1 MQNYYQLFGVPNF
14 ADLGDIQ
21 KAYNRIYAELFT
33 TDSPLSN
40 IPRLKELKDAF
51 DLLLDPVRREEY
63 DAKLREFLDE
73 LEKRFDTATEA
84 LTEERYQDCIDILKD
99 CIRLNPRE
107 PDFYETI
114 GLAYQLSKRY
124 DDAVRA
130 FQQGLQVAP
139 KNPLFHWY
147 LGDLF
152 RGLRDD
158 DRADTHYL
166 DAADGFKKTLEIDP
180 RNARSLELLA
190 DTYSKMKW
198 FEESRDVYMQL
209 VEQYPFKAGYHR
221 DLGGVL
227 YELEDVYAAE
237 EQLLEALRIDGA
249 DSTSLLFLGLVY
261 YRRRLLTLAVQTL
274 EASLDRNAEQPEVAH
289 LIQKIK
295 EVQAEIGR
303 TVEEI
308 IYQPEPDAMV
318 EGMVKWYN
326 VETGMGVLTCG
337 EYPEVLL
344 HFTALQS
351 HDQETLAKGDVV
363 RFGVVKDKM
372 GPVAVQVERLGSTP
386 DSDTLPGTIVRYDA
400 NLRMGIIRTMGDR
413 EIMFPFSSLS
423 QDLMEKI
430 EIGQEVLFETK
441 SVIGLSDKPIEQAIN
456 IRPRKK
462 KTPKKPDAPAPDAPQ
477 SPKDTKKS

>member
-1 MQNYYQLFGVPNF
+1 MQNYYQLFGVPNY
-14 ADLGDIQ
+14 AGLDEIQ

-40 IPRLKELKDAF
+40 IPRLKELKDSL

-73 LEKRFDTATEA
+73 LEKRFDVATQA
-84 LTEERYQDCIDILKD
+84 LTEERYQDCIDILKE
-99 CIRLNPRE
+99 CIRSNPRE

-124 DDAVRA
+124 DDAVKA
-130 FQQGLQVAP
+130 FQQGLQIAP
-139 KNPLFHWY
+139 KSPLFNWY
-147 LGDLF
+147 LGDLY

-158 DRADTHYL
+158 EKADTHYL
-166 DAADGFKKTLEIDP
+166 DAADGFKKMLEVDP

-190 DTYSKMKW
+190 DTYAKMKW

-227 YELEDVYAAE
+227 YELEDLDAAE
-237 EQLLEALRIDGA
+237 EHLLEALRIDA
-249 DSTSLLFLGLVY
+249 TDASALLFLGLVY

-274 EASLDRNAEQPEVAH
+274 ESSLDRNPDQPEVAH
-289 LIQKIK
+289 LIEKIK

-308 IYQPEPDAMV
+308 IYQPEPDAIV
-318 EGMVKWYN
+318 EGTVKWYN
-326 VETGMGVLTCG
+326 IETGMGVLTCP
-337 EYPEVLL
+337 EYSEVLL

-351 HDQETLAKGDVV
+351 EDQETLAKGDAV
-363 RFGVVKDKM
+363 RFGIVKDKM
-372 GPVAVQVERLGSTP
+372 GPVAVQVERLGASP

-400 NLRMGIIRTMGDR
+400 NLRMGIIKTMGDR
-413 EIMFPFSSLS
+413 EIMFPFAALS
-423 QDLMEKI
+423 QDLMEKL

-441 SVIGLSDKPIEQAIN
+441 SVIGLYDKPIEQAIN

-462 KTPKKPDAPAPDAPQ
+462 KSPPKNP
-477 SPKDTKKS
+477 

>member
-1 MQNYYQLFGVPNF
+1 LRLYTGTHIQNYYQLFGVPNY
-14 ADLGDIQ
+14 ASLDEIQ

-40 IPRLKELKDAF
+40 IPRLKELKDSL

-63 DAKLREFLDE
+63 DAKLREFLAE
-73 LEKRFDTATEA
+73 LEKRFDAATEA
-84 LTEERYQDCIDILKD
+84 LTQERYQECIDILKE
-99 CIRLNPRE
+99 CIRANPRE

-124 DDAVRA
+124 DDAVKA
-130 FQQGLQVAP
+130 FQQGLQIAP
-139 KNPLFHWY
+139 KSPLFNWY
-147 LGDLF
+147 LGDLY

-158 DRADTHYL
+158 EKADTHYL
-166 DAADGFKKTLEIDP
+166 DAADGFKKQLEVDP

-190 DTYSKMKW
+190 DTYAKMKW

-209 VEQYPFKAGYHR
+209 VEQYPFKSAYHR

-227 YELEDVYAAE
+227 YELEDLDAAE
-237 EQLLEALRIDGA
+237 EHLLEALRIDA
-249 DSTSLLFLGLVY
+249 TDASALLFLGLVY

-274 EASLDRNAEQPEVAH
+274 ESSLDRNPDQPEVAH
-289 LIQKIK
+289 LIEKIK

-308 IYQPEPDAMV
+308 IYQPEPDAVV
-318 EGMVKWYN
+318 EGTVKWYN
-326 VETGMGVLTCG
+326 VDTGMGVLTCP
-337 EYPEVLL
+337 EYAEVLL
-344 HFTALQS
+344 HFTAL
-351 HDQETLAKGDVV
+351 HPEDQETLAKGDAV
-363 RFGVVKDKM
+363 RFGIVKDKM
-372 GPVAVQVERLGSTP
+372 GPVAVQVERLGASP

-413 EIMFPFSSLS
+413 EIMFPFASLS
-423 QDLMEKI
+423 QDLMEKL

-456 IRPRKK
+456 IRPRR
-462 KTPKKPDAPAPDAPQ
+462 
-477 SPKDTKKS
+477 KKSPPKSDSPTAS

>member
-14 ADLGDIQ
+14 AGLDEIQ

-63 DAKLREFLDE
+63 DTKLREFLDE
-73 LEKRFDTATEA
+73 LEKRFDAATQA
-84 LTEERYQDCIDILKD
+84 LTEERYQECIDILKD
-99 CIRLNPRE
+99 CIRSNPRE

-124 DDAVRA
+124 DDAVKA
-130 FQQGLQVAP
+130 FQQGLQIAP
-139 KNPLFHWY
+139 KSPLFNWY

-166 DAADGFKKTLEIDP
+166 DAADGFKKMLEVDP

-190 DTYSKMKW
+190 DTYAKMKW

-227 YELEDVYAAE
+227 YELEDLDTAE
-237 EQLLEALRIDGA
+237 EHLLEALRIDA
-249 DSTSLLFLGLVY
+249 TDASALLFLGLVY

-274 EASLDRNAEQPEVAH
+274 EASLDRNPDQPEVAH
-289 LIQKIK
+289 LIEKIK

-308 IYQPEPDAMV
+308 IYQPEPDAVV
-318 EGMVKWYN
+318 EGTVKWYN
-326 VETGMGVLTCG
+326 IETGMGVLTCP
-337 EYPEVLL
+337 EYAEVLL
-344 HFTALQS
+344 HFTALRPEN
-351 HDQETLAKGDVV
+351 QETLAKGDAV
-363 RFGVVKDKM
+363 RFGIVKDKM
-372 GPVAVQVERLGSTP
+372 GPIAVQVERLGASP

-400 NLRMGIIRTMGDR
+400 NLRMGIIKTMGDR
-413 EIMFPFSSLS
+413 EIMFPFASLS
-423 QDLMEKI
+423 QDLMEKL

-462 KTPKKPDAPAPDAPQ
+462 KSPQ
-477 SPKDTKKS
+477 KADSPKTP

>member
-14 ADLGDIQ
+14 AALDEIQ

-40 IPRLKELKDAF
+40 IPRLKELKDSL

-63 DAKLREFLDE
+63 DAKLRDFLAE
-73 LEKRFDTATEA
+73 LEKRFDAATQA
-84 LTEERYQDCIDILKD
+84 LTEERYQECIDILKE
-99 CIRLNPRE
+99 CIRSNPRE

-124 DDAVRA
+124 DDAVKA
-130 FQQGLQVAP
+130 FQQGLQIAP
-139 KNPLFHWY
+139 KSPLFNWY
-147 LGDLF
+147 LGDLY

-158 DRADTHYL
+158 DKADTHYL
-166 DAADGFKKTLEIDP
+166 DAADGFKKMLEVDP

-227 YELEDVYAAE
+227 YELEDLDTAE
-237 EQLLEALRIDGA
+237 EHLLEALRIDA
-249 DSTSLLFLGLVY
+249 TDASALLFLGLVY

-274 EASLDRNAEQPEVAH
+274 ESSLDRNPDQPEVAH
-289 LIQKIK
+289 LIEKIK

-308 IYQPEPDAMV
+308 IYQPEPDAVV
-318 EGMVKWYN
+318 EGTVKWYN
-326 VETGMGVLTCG
+326 VETGMGVLTCP
-337 EYPEVLL
+337 EYSEVLL
-344 HFTALQS
+344 HFTALQPE
-351 HDQETLAKGDVV
+351 DQETLTKGDAV
-363 RFGVVKDKM
+363 RFGIVKDKM
-372 GPVAVQVERLGSTP
+372 GPVAVQVERLGASP
-386 DSDTLPGTIVRYDA
+386 DSDTLPGMIVRYDA
-400 NLRMGIIRTMGDR
+400 KLRMGIIKTMGDR
-413 EIMFPFSSLS
+413 EIMFPFASLS
-423 QDLMEKI
+423 QDLMEKL

-462 KTPKKPDAPAPDAPQ
+462 KSPQKIDPPKTP
-477 SPKDTKKS
+477 

>member
-14 ADLGDIQ
+14 AGLDEIQ

-40 IPRLKELKDAF
+40 IPRLKELKDSL

-63 DAKLREFLDE
+63 DAKLREFLAE
-73 LEKRFDTATEA
+73 LEKRFDAATQA
-84 LTEERYQDCIDILKD
+84 LTEERYQECIDILKE
-99 CIRLNPRE
+99 CIRSNPRE

-124 DDAVRA
+124 DDAVKA
-130 FQQGLQVAP
+130 FQQGLQIAP
-139 KNPLFHWY
+139 KSPLFNWY
-147 LGDLF
+147 LGDLY

-158 DRADTHYL
+158 DKADTHYL
-166 DAADGFKKTLEIDP
+166 DAADGFKKMLEVDP

-190 DTYSKMKW
+190 DTYAKMKW

-227 YELEDVYAAE
+227 YELEDLDTAE
-237 EQLLEALRIDGA
+237 EHLLEALRIDA
-249 DSTSLLFLGLVY
+249 TDASALLFLGLVY

-274 EASLDRNAEQPEVAH
+274 ESSLDRNPDQPEVAH
-289 LIQKIK
+289 LIEKIK

-308 IYQPEPDAMV
+308 IYQPEPDAVV
-318 EGMVKWYN
+318 EGTVKWYN
-326 VETGMGVLTCG
+326 IETGMGVLTCP
-337 EYPEVLL
+337 EYSEVLL
-344 HFTALQS
+344 HFTALQPE
-351 HDQETLAKGDVV
+351 DQETLAKGDAV

-372 GPVAVQVERLGSTP
+372 GPVAVQVERLGASS

-400 NLRMGIIRTMGDR
+400 NLRMGIIKTMGDR
-413 EIMFPFSSLS
+413 EIMFPFASLS
-423 QDLMEKI
+423 QDLMEKL

-441 SVIGLSDKPIEQAIN
+441 SVIGLSDKPIEQATN

-462 KTPKKPDAPAPDAPQ
+462 KSPPKPP
-477 SPKDTKKS
+477 

>member
-14 ADLGDIQ
+14 AGLDEIQ

-40 IPRLKELKDAF
+40 IPRLKELKDSL

-63 DAKLREFLDE
+63 DAKLREFLAE
-73 LEKRFDTATEA
+73 LEKRFDAATEA
-84 LTEERYQDCIDILKD
+84 LTEERYQECIDILKE
-99 CIRLNPRE
+99 CIRSNPRE

-124 DDAVRA
+124 DDAVKA
-130 FQQGLQVAP
+130 FQQGLQIAP
-139 KNPLFHWY
+139 KSPLFNWY
-147 LGDLF
+147 LGDLY

-158 DRADTHYL
+158 DKADTHYL
-166 DAADGFKKTLEIDP
+166 DAADGFKKMLEVDP

-190 DTYSKMKW
+190 DTYAKMKW

-227 YELEDVYAAE
+227 YELEDLDTAE
-237 EQLLEALRIDGA
+237 EHLLEALRIDA
-249 DSTSLLFLGLVY
+249 TDASALLFLGLVY

-274 EASLDRNAEQPEVAH
+274 ESSLDRNPDQPEVAH
-289 LIQKIK
+289 LIEKIK

-308 IYQPEPDAMV
+308 IYQPEPDAVV
-318 EGMVKWYN
+318 EGTVKWYN
-326 VETGMGVLTCG
+326 IETGMGVLTCP
-337 EYPEVLL
+337 EYSEVLL
-344 HFTALQS
+344 HFTALQPE
-351 HDQETLAKGDVV
+351 DQETLAKGDAV

-372 GPVAVQVERLGSTP
+372 GPVAVQVERLGASP

-400 NLRMGIIRTMGDR
+400 NLRMGIIKTMGDR
-413 EIMFPFSSLS
+413 EIMFPFASLS
-423 QDLMEKI
+423 QDLMEKL

-441 SVIGLSDKPIEQAIN
+441 SVIGLSDKPIEQATN

-462 KTPKKPDAPAPDAPQ
+462 KSPPKPP
-477 SPKDTKKS
+477 

>member
-1 MQNYYQLFGVPNF
+1 MLLYSDTHMQNYYQLFGVPNY
-14 ADLGDIQ
+14 AGLDEIQ

-40 IPRLKELKDAF
+40 IPRLKELKDSL

-73 LEKRFDTATEA
+73 LEKRFDAATQA
-84 LTEERYQDCIDILKD
+84 LTEERYQECIDILKE
-99 CIRLNPRE
+99 CIRSNPRE

-124 DDAVRA
+124 DDAVKA
-130 FQQGLQVAP
+130 FQQGLQIVP
-139 KNPLFHWY
+139 KSPLFNWY
-147 LGDLF
+147 LGDLY

-158 DRADTHYL
+158 EKADTHYL
-166 DAADGFKKTLEIDP
+166 DAADGFKKMLEIDP

-190 DTYSKMKW
+190 DTYAKMKW

-227 YELEDVYAAE
+227 YELEDLDTAE
-237 EQLLEALRIDGA
+237 EHLLEALRIDA
-249 DSTSLLFLGLVY
+249 TDASALLFLGLVY

-274 EASLDRNAEQPEVAH
+274 EASLDRNPDQHEVAH
-289 LIQKIK
+289 LIEKIK

-308 IYQPEPDAMV
+308 IYQPEPDAVV
-318 EGMVKWYN
+318 EGTVKWYN
-326 VETGMGVLTCG
+326 VETGMGVLTCP
-337 EYPEVLL
+337 EYSEVLL
-344 HFTALQS
+344 HFTALQPE
-351 HDQETLAKGDVV
+351 DQETLAKGDAV
-363 RFGVVKDKM
+363 RFGIVKDKM
-372 GPVAVQVERLGSTP
+372 GPVAVQVERLGASP

-400 NLRMGIIRTMGDR
+400 NLRMGIIKTMGDR
-413 EIMFPFSSLS
+413 EIMFPFASLS
-423 QDLMEKI
+423 QDLMEKL

-441 SVIGLSDKPIEQAIN
+441 SVIGLSDKPIEQGVN

-462 KTPKKPDAPAPDAPQ
+462 KSPPKPD
-477 SPKDTKKS
+477 SPTNP

>member
-14 ADLGDIQ
+14 AGLDEIQ

-40 IPRLKELKDAF
+40 IPRLKELKDSL

-63 DAKLREFLDE
+63 DAKLREFLAE
-73 LEKRFDTATEA
+73 LEKRFDAATQA
-84 LTEERYQDCIDILKD
+84 LTEERYQECIDILKE
-99 CIRLNPRE
+99 CIRSNPRE

-124 DDAVRA
+124 DDAVKA
-130 FQQGLQVAP
+130 FQQGLQIVP
-139 KNPLFHWY
+139 KSPLFNWY
-147 LGDLF
+147 LGDLY

-158 DRADTHYL
+158 DKADTHYL
-166 DAADGFKKTLEIDP
+166 DAADGFKKMLEVDP

-190 DTYSKMKW
+190 DTYAKMKW
-198 FEESRDVYMQL
+198 FDESRDVYMQL

-227 YELEDVYAAE
+227 YELEDLDTAE
-237 EQLLEALRIDGA
+237 EHLLEALRIDA
-249 DSTSLLFLGLVY
+249 TDASALLFLGLVY

-274 EASLDRNAEQPEVAH
+274 ESSLDRNPDQPEVAH
-289 LIQKIK
+289 LIEKIK

-308 IYQPEPDAMV
+308 IYQPEPDAVV
-318 EGMVKWYN
+318 EGTVKWYN
-326 VETGMGVLTCG
+326 IETGMGVLTCP
-337 EYPEVLL
+337 EYSEVLL
-344 HFTALQS
+344 HFTALQPE
-351 HDQETLAKGDVV
+351 DQETLAKGDAV

-372 GPVAVQVERLGSTP
+372 GPVAVQVERLGASS

-400 NLRMGIIRTMGDR
+400 NLRMGIIKTMGDR
-413 EIMFPFSSLS
+413 EIMFPFASLS
-423 QDLMEKI
+423 QDLMEKL

-441 SVIGLSDKPIEQAIN
+441 SVIGLSDKPIEQAAN

-462 KTPKKPDAPAPDAPQ
+462 KSPPKPP
-477 SPKDTKKS
+477 